1 MPSIASMVEAISY
14 ELRERAEE
22 LYVIDGL
29 TLEQVAAET
38 GISIQT
44 LKRWSSKEDWFKRR
58 REYREDK
65 QGLRASLTE
74 LRNKMLERA
83 VTSLDPQNVY
93 PVIALEKLL
102 GGAGKKAGEPEIP
115 DKPMTK
121 EELLTFIRKEIYG
134 LR

>member
-1 MPSIASMVEAISY
+1 MVEAISY
-14 ELRERAEE
+14 ELREKAEE

-29 TLEQVAAET
+29 TLEQVAQET
-38 GISIQT
+38 GISIQS

-58 REYREDK
+58 REYRQDK
-65 QGLRASLTE
+65 QSLRATLTD
-74 LRNKMLERA
+74 LRNKMLDRA
-83 VTSLDPQNVY
+83 IDTLNPQDVY

-102 GGAGKKAGEPEIP
+102 DGAGKKAGEPEIP

-121 EELLTFIRKEIYG
+121 DELLNFIRKEIYG